1 MKLAL
6 FNFVLHKK
14 NVTIGTRG
22 FSLICV
28 HMSLR
33 LQMGLEEALRNLRN
47 YDRSCD
53 INASAAQ
60 VRCCVAA
67 AAAS

>member
-47 YDRSCD
+47 YGS
-53 INASAAQ
+53 INASGFRFRITKSAN
-60 VRCCVAA
+60 CNY
-67 AAAS
+67 SK